1 MNNVNIS
8 LVGVGGQGVVSTG
21 IILGN
26 TVTRKGINVVMSEIH
41 GMAQRGG
48 IVTVDLRIGDVYG
61 PIIPEGKIDLI
72 IGFEALETI
81 RALKR
86 ASRKT
91 RIIMNTERIIPFTVN
106 IGDEKY
112 PDIEEIIKKFDI
124 RNIIGI
130 DAVNIAKQTGNLQS
144 VNMVLLGAAF
154 ATELLPI
161 EEKDIEESIKIQFPE
176 YSWESNIKAFRM
188 GMDQY
193 RILTKAYL

>member
-1 MNNVNIS
+1 MRDLNIS
-8 LVGVGGQGVVSTG
+8 MVGVGGQGVVSMG

-26 TVTRKGINVVMSEIH
+26 AIAKRGLNVVMSEIH

-48 IVTVDLRIGDVYG
+48 IVTVDMRIGDVYG
-61 PIIPEGKIDLI
+61 PIIPDGKVDMI

-86 ASRKT
+86 AT
-91 RIIMNTERIIPFTVN
+91 RETLIIMNTERIIPFTVN
-106 IGDEKY
+106 IGEEEY
-112 PDIEEIIKKFDI
+112 PDIEKLIKDL
-124 RNIIGI
+124 NIKNIVGI
-130 DAVNIAKQTGNLQS
+130 DAVEIARRNGNLQS

-154 ATELLPI
+154 ATDLIPVDQS
-161 EEKDIEESIKIQFPE
+161 DIEESIKNQFPE
-176 YSWESNIKAFRM
+176 RSWNSNLNAFRQ

>member
-26 TVTRKGINVVMSEIH
+26 TVARKGINVVMSEIH

-176 YSWESNIKAFRM
+176 YSWESNIKAFRI

>member
-1 MNNVNIS
+1 MKNINIS

-26 TVTRKGINVVMSEIH
+26 TISKKGINVVMSEIH

-48 IVTVDLRIGDVYG
+48 IVTVDMRIGDVYG
-61 PIIPEGKIDLI
+61 PIIPKGKLDLI
-72 IGFEALETI
+72 IGFEAMETL

-86 ASRKT
+86 ATNATK
-91 RIIMNTERIIPFTVN
+91 IIMNMEKIIPFTVN

-112 PDIEEIIKKFDI
+112 PDIEEIIKNV
-124 RNIIGI
+124 NIKNIVGI
-130 DAVNIAKQTGNLQS
+130 DAISIAKKNGNLQS

-154 ATELLPI
+154 ATDLLPI
-161 EEKDIEESIKIQFPE
+161 EQMDIEESIKTQFPK
-176 YSWESNIKAFRM
+176 YSWESNINSFRD

>member
-1 MNNVNIS
+1 MKNINIS

-26 TVTRKGINVVMSEIH
+26 TISKKGINVVMSEIH

-48 IVTVDLRIGDVYG
+48 IVTVDMRMGDVYG
-61 PIIPEGKIDLI
+61 PIIPKGKLDLI
-72 IGFEALETI
+72 IGFEAMETL

-86 ASRKT
+86 ATNATK
-91 RIIMNTERIIPFTVN
+91 IIMNMEKIIPFTVN

-112 PDIEEIIKKFDI
+112 PDIEEIIKNV
-124 RNIIGI
+124 NIKNIVGI
-130 DAVNIAKQTGNLQS
+130 DAISIAKKNGNLQS

-154 ATELLPI
+154 ATDLLPI
-161 EEKDIEESIKIQFPE
+161 EQMDIEESIKTQFPK
-176 YSWESNIKAFRM
+176 YSWESNINSFRD

>member
-1 MNNVNIS
+1 MKNINIS

-26 TVTRKGINVVMSEIH
+26 TISKKGINVVMSEIH

-48 IVTVDLRIGDVYG
+48 IVTVDMRIGDVSG
-61 PIIPEGKIDLI
+61 PIIPKGKLDLI
-72 IGFEALETI
+72 IGFEAMETL

-86 ASRKT
+86 ATNATK
-91 RIIMNTERIIPFTVN
+91 IIMNMEKIIPFTVN

-112 PDIEEIIKKFDI
+112 PDIEEIIKNV
-124 RNIIGI
+124 NIKNIVGI
-130 DAVNIAKQTGNLQS
+130 DAISIAKKNGNLQS

-154 ATELLPI
+154 ATDLLPI
-161 EEKDIEESIKIQFPE
+161 EQMDIEESIKTQFPK
-176 YSWESNIKAFRM
+176 YSWESNINSFRD

>member
-1 MNNVNIS
+1 MKNINIS

-21 IILGN
+21 IIIGN
-26 TVTRKGINVVMSEIH
+26 TISKKGINVVMSEIH

-48 IVTVDLRIGDVYG
+48 IVTVDMRIGDVYG
-61 PIIPEGKIDLI
+61 PIIPKGKLDLI
-72 IGFEALETI
+72 IGFEAMETL

-86 ASRKT
+86 ATNATK
-91 RIIMNTERIIPFTVN
+91 IIMNMEKIIPFTVN

-112 PDIEEIIKKFDI
+112 PDIEEIIKNV
-124 RNIIGI
+124 NIKNIVGI
-130 DAVNIAKQTGNLQS
+130 DAISIAKKNGNLQS

-154 ATELLPI
+154 ATDLLPI
-161 EEKDIEESIKIQFPE
+161 EQMDIEESIKTQFPK
-176 YSWESNIKAFRM
+176 YSWESNINSFRD

>member
-1 MNNVNIS
+1 MKNINIS

-26 TVTRKGINVVMSEIH
+26 TISKKGINVVMSEIH

-48 IVTVDLRIGDVYG
+48 IVTVDMRIGDVYG
-61 PIIPEGKIDLI
+61 PIIPKGKLDLI
-72 IGFEALETI
+72 IGFEAMETL

-86 ASRKT
+86 ATNATK
-91 RIIMNTERIIPFTVN
+91 IIMNMEKIIPFTVN

-112 PDIEEIIKKFDI
+112 PDIEEIIKNV
-124 RNIIGI
+124 NIKNIVGI
-130 DAVNIAKQTGNLQS
+130 DAISIAKKNGNLQS

-154 ATELLPI
+154 ATDLLPI
-161 EEKDIEESIKIQFPE
+161 EQMDIEESIKTQFPK
-176 YSWESNIKAFRM
+176 YSWESNINSFRD

-193 RILTKAYL
+193 RILTKA

>member
-26 TVTRKGINVVMSEIH
+26 TVARKGINVVMSEIH

-91 RIIMNTERIIPFTVN
+91 KIIMNTERIIPFTVN

-130 DAVNIAKQTGNLQS
+130 DAVNIARETGNLQS
-144 VNMVLLGAAF
+144 VNMALLGAAF

>member
-1 MNNVNIS
+1 MKDLNIS
-8 LVGVGGQGVVSTG
+8 MVGVGGQGVVSMG

-26 TVTRKGINVVMSEIH
+26 AIAKRGLNVVMSEIH

-48 IVTVDLRIGDVYG
+48 IVTVDMRIGDVYG
-61 PIIPEGKIDLI
+61 PIIPDGKVDII

-86 ASRKT
+86 AT
-91 RIIMNTERIIPFTVN
+91 RETLIIMNTERIIPFTVN
-106 IGDEKY
+106 IGEEEY
-112 PDIEEIIKKFDI
+112 PDIEKLIRDLNIK
-124 RNIIGI
+124 NIVGI
-130 DAVNIAKQTGNLQS
+130 DAVEIARRNGNLQS

-154 ATELLPI
+154 ATDLIPVDQS
-161 EEKDIEESIKIQFPE
+161 DIEESIKNQFPE
-176 YSWESNIKAFRM
+176 RSWNSNLNAFRQ

>member
-1 MNNVNIS
+1 MKNINIS

-26 TVTRKGINVVMSEIH
+26 TISKKGINVVMSEIH

-48 IVTVDLRIGDVYG
+48 IVTVDMRIGDVYG
-61 PIIPEGKIDLI
+61 PIIPKGKLDLI
-72 IGFEALETI
+72 IGFEAMETL

-86 ASRKT
+86 ATNATKIR
-91 RIIMNTERIIPFTVN
+91 MNMEKIIPFTVN

-112 PDIEEIIKKFDI
+112 PDIEEIIKNV
-124 RNIIGI
+124 NIKNIVGI
-130 DAVNIAKQTGNLQS
+130 DAISIAKKNGNLQT

-154 ATELLPI
+154 ATDLLPI
-161 EEKDIEESIKIQFPE
+161 EQMDIEESIKTQFPK
-176 YSWESNIKAFRM
+176 YSWESNINSFRD

>member
-1 MNNVNIS
+1 MKNINIS

-26 TVTRKGINVVMSEIH
+26 TISKKGINVVMSEIH

-48 IVTVDLRIGDVYG
+48 IVTVDMRIGDVYG
-61 PIIPEGKIDLI
+61 PIIPKGKLDLI
-72 IGFEALETI
+72 IGFEAMETL

-86 ASRKT
+86 ATNATK
-91 RIIMNTERIIPFTVN
+91 IIMNMEKISTFTVN

-112 PDIEEIIKKFDI
+112 PDIEEIIKNV
-124 RNIIGI
+124 NIKNIVGI
-130 DAVNIAKQTGNLQS
+130 DAISIAKKNGNLQS

-154 ATELLPI
+154 ATDLLPI
-161 EEKDIEESIKIQFPE
+161 EQMDIEESIKTQFPK
-176 YSWESNIKAFRM
+176 YSWESNINSFRD

>member
-1 MNNVNIS
+1 MRDLNIS
-8 LVGVGGQGVVSTG
+8 MVGVGGQGVVSMG

-26 TVTRKGINVVMSEIH
+26 AIAKRGLNVVMSEIH

-48 IVTVDLRIGDVYG
+48 IVTVDMRIGDVYG
-61 PIIPEGKIDLI
+61 PIIPDGKVDMI

-86 ASRKT
+86 AT
-91 RIIMNTERIIPFTVN
+91 RETLIIMNTERIIPFTVN
-106 IGDEKY
+106 IGEEEY
-112 PDIEEIIKKFDI
+112 PDIEKLIKDL
-124 RNIIGI
+124 NIKNIVGI
-130 DAVNIAKQTGNLQS
+130 DAVEIARKNGNLQS

-154 ATELLPI
+154 ATDLIPVDQS
-161 EEKDIEESIKIQFPE
+161 DIEESIKNQFPE
-176 YSWESNIKAFRM
+176 RSWNSNLNAFRQ

>member
-1 MNNVNIS
+1 MRDLNIS
-8 LVGVGGQGVVSTG
+8 MVGVGGQGVVSMG

-26 TVTRKGINVVMSEIH
+26 AIAKRGLNVVMSEIH

-48 IVTVDLRIGDVYG
+48 IVTVDMRIGDVYG
-61 PIIPEGKIDLI
+61 PIIPDGKVDII

-86 ASRKT
+86 AT
-91 RIIMNTERIIPFTVN
+91 RETLIIMNTERIIPFTVN
-106 IGDEKY
+106 IGEEEY
-112 PDIEEIIKKFDI
+112 PDIEKLIRDLNIK
-124 RNIIGI
+124 NIVGI
-130 DAVNIAKQTGNLQS
+130 DAVEIARRNGNLQS

-154 ATELLPI
+154 ATDLIPVDQS
-161 EEKDIEESIKIQFPE
+161 DIEESIKNQFPE
-176 YSWESNIKAFRM
+176 RSWNSNLNAFRQ

>member
-26 TVTRKGINVVMSEIH
+26 TVARKGINVVMSEIH